1 MLLTGEPIK
10 ANYAKEIGL
19 INNHFS
25 KSKLNNEVL
34 KVAKTIAS
42 KSSFTIKIGK
52 QTFIIS

>member
-1 MLLTGEPIK
+1 MPIK

-34 KVAKTIAS
+34 KVAKLLLQNQVLQLKLES
-42 KSSFTIKIGK
+42 KL
-52 QTFIIS
+52 FIIS